1 MDSFFPEGTRV
12 WLRENGQH
20 FPSTVNSCAEGVVVF
35 QTDYGQVFTY
45 KQSTITNQKVT
56 AMHPLHE
63 EGVDD
68 MASLT
73 ELHGGSI
80 MYNLFQRYKRNQIY
94 TYIGS
99 IIASV
104 NPYQPIAG
112 LYERATMEEY
122 SRCHLGE
129 LPPHIF
135 AIANECYRCLWKRH
149 DNQCVLISG
158 ESGAG
163 KTESTK
169 LILKFLS
176 VVSQHSLDL
185 GLQEKTSSVEQA
197 ILQSSPIMEA
207 FGNAKTVYNN
217 NSSRFGK
224 FVQLNICQKGNIQ
237 GGRIVDYLLEK
248 NRVVRQNP
256 GERNYHIFYAL
267 LAGLDQGEREE
278 FYLSL
283 PENYH
288 YLNQSGCTEDK
299 TISDQESFRQVITAM
314 EVMQFSKEEVREVLR
329 LLAGILHLGNIE
341 FITAGGAQI
350 SFKTALG
357 RSAELLGLDPTQLTD
372 ALTQRSMFLRGEEIL
387 TPLSVQQAVDSR
399 DSLAMALY
407 ARCFEWVIKKINS
420 RIKGKDDFKSIGI
433 LDIFGFENFEVNHF
447 EQFNINYAN
456 EKLQEYFNK
465 HIFSLEQLEYSREG
479 LVWED
484 IDWID
489 NGECLDLIEK
499 KLGLL
504 ALINEE
510 SHFPQATD
518 STLLEKLHNQHA
530 NNHFYVKPRVA
541 VNNFGVKHYAGEV
554 QYDVRGILEKNRDTF
569 RDDLLN
575 LLRESRFDFIY
586 DLFEHVSSRNN
597 QDTLKSGSKHRRP
610 TVSSQF
616 KDSLHSL
623 MATLSSSNPFF
634 VRCIKPNTQKM
645 PDQFDQAVVLNQL
658 RYSGMLETVRIR
670 KAGYAVRRPFQDFY
684 KRYKVLMRNLALP
697 EDIRGKCTVLL
708 QFYDASNS
716 EWQLGKTKVF
726 LRESLEQKLEK
737 RREEEID
744 RAAMVIRAHILG
756 YLARKQYRKV
766 LCGVVTIQKNY
777 RAFLERKRFLHLKKA
792 AIVFQKQLRGQLA
805 RRVYRQLLAE
815 KREQEERKRREE
827 EKKRE
832 EEERERERAQRE
844 ADLLR
849 AQQEAE
855 TRRQQELKALQKNQ
869 READLTRELEKQ
881 RENKQ
886 VEEILRLEKEIEDLQ
901 RMKERQELSLTEA
914 SLQKLQ
920 QLRDEELRRLE
931 DEACRAAQEFLESL
945 NFDEIDECVR
955 NIERSLSVGSEISGE
970 LNELAESASG
980 EKPNFN
986 FSQPYPAEEE
996 VDEGFEADDDA
1007 FKDSPNPSEH
1017 GHSDQRTSGIRT
1029 SDDSSE
1035 EDPYMNYTVVPTSP
1049 SADSTVL
1056 LAASVQ
1062 DSASLHN
1069 SSSGESTYCMPQN
1082 NGDLPSP
1089 DGGDYDYDQDDYED
1103 GAITS
1108 GSSVTFSNSYG
1119 SQWSPDYRYS
1129 VGTYNSSGAY
1139 RFSSEG
1145 AQSSF
1150 EDSEEDFDSR
1160 FDTDDELSYRRDSVY
1175 SCVTL
1180 PYFHSFLYMKGGLM
1194 NSWKRRW
1201 CVLKDETFLW
1211 FRSKQEALKQGWL
1224 HKKGGGS
1231 STLSRRNWKKR
1242 WFVLRQSK
1250 LMYFENDSEEKLK
1263 GTVEVRTA
1271 KEIIDNTSKENGI
1284 DIIMADR
1291 TFHLIAE
1298 SPEDASQ
1305 WFSVLSQ
1312 VHSSTDQ
1319 EIREMHDEQANPQ
1332 NAVGTLDVGLID
1344 SVCASDSPDRPNS
1357 FVIITANRVLH
1368 CNADTPEEM
1377 HHWITLLQR
1386 SKGDTRVEG
1395 QEFIVRGWLHKEVK
1409 NSPKMSSL
1417 KLKKRWFVLTHN
1429 SLDYYKSSEKN
1440 ALKLGTLV
1448 LNSLCSVVPPDEKIF
1463 KETGYWNVT
1472 VYGRKHCYRLY
1483 TKLLNEATRWS
1494 SAIQNVTD
1502 TKAPIDTPT
1511 QQLIQDI
1518 KENCLNSDVVE
1529 QIYKRNPILRY
1540 THHPL
1545 HSPLLP
1551 LPYGDINLNLL
1562 KDKGYTTLQ
1571 DEAIKIFN
1579 SLQQL
1584 ESMSD
1589 PIPIIQGILQTGHDL
1604 RPLRDELYCQLIKQT
1619 NKVPH
1624 PGSVGNLYSWQILT
1638 CLSCTF
1644 LPSRG
1649 ILKYLKFHLKRI
1661 REQFPGTEMEKYAL
1675 FTYESLKKTKCREFV
1690 PSRDEIE
1697 ALIHRQEMTSTV
1709 YCHGGGSCK
1718 ITINSHTTAGE
1729 VVEKLIRGLAMEDSR
1744 NMFAL
1749 FEYNGQVDKAI
1760 ESRTIVADV
1769 LAKFEKLAA
1778 TSEAGDAPWKFY
1790 FKLYCFLDTD
1800 SVPKDSVEFAFMF
1813 EQAHEAVIH
1822 GHHPAPE
1829 ESLQV
1834 LAALRLQYLQGDYSL
1849 HTSVPP
1855 LEEVYSLQRLKA
1867 RISQS
1872 TKTFTP
1878 YERLEKRRTSFL
1890 EGTLR
1895 RSFRTGSVV
1904 RQKVEEEQMLD
1915 MWIKEEV
1922 CSARASIIDKWK
1934 KLQGVNQEQAMAKYM
1949 ALIKEWP
1956 GYGSTLFD
1964 VECKE
1969 GGFPQEL
1976 WLGVS
1981 ADAVSVYKRGEGKP
1995 LEVFQYEHILSFGA
2009 PLANTY
2015 KIVVDER
2022 ELLFETSEVVDVAKL
2037 MKAYISMIVK
2047 KRYSTTRSVSSQG
2060 SSR

>member
-1 MDSFFPEGTRV
+1 MDNFFPEGTRV
-12 WLRENGQH
+12 WLRESGQH

-35 QTDYGQVFTY
+35 RTDYGQVFTY
-45 KQSTITNQKVT
+45 KQSTITRQKVVP
-56 AMHPLHE
+56 MHPRDE

-112 LYERATMEEY
+112 LYEGATMERY
-122 SRCHLGE
+122 SRHHLGE

-176 VVSQHSLDL
+176 AISQQSSELSLK
-185 GLQEKTSSVEQA
+185 EKSSCVEQA
-197 ILQSSPIMEA
+197 ILESSPIMEA

-224 FVQLNICQKGNIQ
+224 FVQLNICEKGNIQ

-267 LAGLDQGEREE
+267 LAGLEHEEREE
-278 FYLSL
+278 FYLSV

-288 YLNQSGCTEDK
+288 YLNQSGCIEDK
-299 TISDQESFRQVITAM
+299 TISDQESFREVITAM
-314 EVMQFSKEEVREVLR
+314 AVMQFSKEEVREVLR

-341 FITAGGAQI
+341 FITAGGAQV

-387 TPLSVQQAVDSR
+387 TPLNVQQAVDSR

-499 KLGLL
+499 
-504 ALINEE
+504 
-510 SHFPQATD
+510 
-518 STLLEKLHNQHA
+518 

-597 QDTLKSGSKHRRP
+597 QDTLKCGSKHRRP

-634 VRCIKPNTQKM
+634 VRCIKPNMQKM

-697 EDIRGKCTVLL
+697 EDVRGKCTALL
-708 QFYDASNS
+708 QCYDASNS

-726 LRESLEQKLEK
+726 LRESLEQKLE
-737 RREEEID
+737 RQREEEVTH
-744 RAAMVIRAHILG
+744 AAVVIRAHILG

-766 LCGVVTIQKNY
+766 LDCVVTIQKNC
-777 RAFLERKRFLHLKKA
+777 RACLLRRRFLHLRHA
-792 AIVFQKQLRGQLA
+792 AIVFQKQFRGRSA
-805 RRVYRQLLAE
+805 RRVYRQLLAA
-815 KREQEERKRREE
+815 KREQEEKRKREA
-827 EKKRE
+827 
-832 EEERERERAQRE
+832 EERERARRE
-844 ADLLR
+844 AELR
-849 AQQEAE
+849 AQQEEEA
-855 TRRQQELKALQKNQ
+855 RKQQELAALQQSQK
-869 READLTRELEKQ
+869 EAELSQELEKQ
-881 RENKQ
+881 KENKQ

-901 RMKERQELSLTEA
+901 RMKEQQELSLTEA

-955 NIERSLSVGSEISGE
+955 NIERSLSVGSEFSGE
-970 LNELAESASG
+970 LSELAESASG
-980 EKPNFN
+980 EKPSFN
-986 FSQPYPAEEE
+986 FSQPYPEEE

-1035 EDPYMNYTVVPTSP
+1035 EDPYMNDTVVPTSP

-1056 LAASVQ
+1056 LAPSVQ
-1062 DSASLHN
+1062 DSVSLHN

-1082 NGDLPSP
+1082 AGDLPSP
-1089 DGGDYDYDQDDYED
+1089 DGDYDYDQDDYED

-1108 GSSVTFSNSYG
+1108 GSSVTFSNSCG
-1119 SQWSPDYRYS
+1119 SQWSPDYRCS

-1250 LMYFENDSEEKLK
+1250 LMYFENDNEEKLK
-1263 GTVEVRTA
+1263 GTVDVRTA

-1312 VHSSTDQ
+1312 VHASTDQ

-1409 NSPKMSSL
+1409 NSPKMCSL

-1448 LNSLCSVVPPDEKIF
+1448 LTSLCSVVPPDEKIF
-1463 KETGYWNVT
+1463 KETGYWNIT

-1619 NKVPH
+1619 TKVPH

-1661 REQFPGTEMEKYAL
+1661 REQFPETEMEKYAL
-1675 FTYESLKKTKCREFV
+1675 FIYESLKKTKCREFV

-1718 ITINSHTTAGE
+1718 ITITSHTTAGE

-1749 FEYNGQVDKAI
+1749 FEYNGHVDKAI

-1778 TSEAGDAPWKFY
+1778 TSDAGDLPWKFY

-1800 SVPKDSVEFAFMF
+1800 NVPKDSVEFAFMF

-1829 ESLQV
+1829 ENLQV

-1849 HTSVPP
+1849 HATVPP

-1872 TKTFTP
+1872 TKSFTP
-1878 YERLEKRRTSFL
+1878 CERLEKRRTSFL

-1904 RQKVEEEQMLD
+1904 KQKAEEEQMLD
-1915 MWIKEEV
+1915 MWVKEEV
-1922 CSARASIIDKWK
+1922 YSARASILDKWK
-1934 KLQGVNQEQAMAKYM
+1934 KFQGMNQEQAMAKYM

-1981 ADAVSVYKRGEGKP
+1981 ADAVSVYKRGEGRP

>member
-1 MDSFFPEGTRV
+1 M
-12 WLRENGQH
+12 
-20 FPSTVNSCAEGVVVF
+20 VF

-68 MASLT
+68 MATLT

-112 LYERATMEEY
+112 LYERATMEQY

-176 VVSQHSLDL
+176 VISQHSLDL
-185 GLQEKTSSVEQA
+185 CLQEKSSSVEQA

-299 TISDQESFRQVITAM
+299 TISDQESFRQVIEAM

-586 DLFEHVSSRNN
+586 DLFEHISSRNN
-597 QDTLKSGSKHRRP
+597 QDTLKCGSKHRRP

-684 KRYKVLMRNLALP
+684 KRYKVLMRDLALP

-708 QFYDASNS
+708 QFYDASNG

-777 RAFLERKRFLHLKKA
+777 RAFLARKRFLHLKKA
-792 AIVFQKQLRGQLA
+792 AIVFQKQLRGRLA
-805 RRVYRQLLAE
+805 RKVYRQLLAE
-815 KREQEERKRREE
+815 KRELEERKRLEE

-855 TRRQQELKALQKNQ
+855 TRKQQELEALQKNQ

-901 RMKERQELSLTEA
+901 RMKEQQELSLTEA

-970 LNELAESASG
+970 LSELAENASG

-986 FSQPYPAEEE
+986 FSQPYPEEE

-1089 DGGDYDYDQDDYED
+1089 DGDYDYDQDDYED

-1108 GSSVTFSNSYG
+1108 GSSVTFS
-1119 SQWSPDYRYS
+1119 
-1129 VGTYNSSGAY
+1129 
-1139 RFSSEG
+1139 
-1145 AQSSF
+1145 
-1150 EDSEEDFDSR
+1150 
-1160 FDTDDELSYRRDSVY
+1160 
-1175 SCVTL
+1175 
-1180 PYFHSFLYMKGGLM
+1180 
-1194 NSWKRRW
+1194 
-1201 CVLKDETFLW
+1201 
-1211 FRSKQEALKQGWL
+1211 
-1224 HKKGGGS
+1224 
-1231 STLSRRNWKKR
+1231 
-1242 WFVLRQSK
+1242 
-1250 LMYFENDSEEKLK
+1250 
-1263 GTVEVRTA
+1263 
-1271 KEIIDNTSKENGI
+1271 
-1284 DIIMADR
+1284 
-1291 TFHLIAE
+1291 
-1298 SPEDASQ
+1298 
-1305 WFSVLSQ
+1305 
-1312 VHSSTDQ
+1312 
-1319 EIREMHDEQANPQ
+1319 
-1332 NAVGTLDVGLID
+1332 
-1344 SVCASDSPDRPNS
+1344 
-1357 FVIITANRVLH
+1357 
-1368 CNADTPEEM
+1368 
-1377 HHWITLLQR
+1377 
-1386 SKGDTRVEG
+1386 
-1395 QEFIVRGWLHKEVK
+1395 
-1409 NSPKMSSL
+1409 
-1417 KLKKRWFVLTHN
+1417 
-1429 SLDYYKSSEKN
+1429 
-1440 ALKLGTLV
+1440 
-1448 LNSLCSVVPPDEKIF
+1448 
-1463 KETGYWNVT
+1463 
-1472 VYGRKHCYRLY
+1472 
-1483 TKLLNEATRWS
+1483 
-1494 SAIQNVTD
+1494 
-1502 TKAPIDTPT
+1502 
-1511 QQLIQDI
+1511 
-1518 KENCLNSDVVE
+1518 
-1529 QIYKRNPILRY
+1529 
-1540 THHPL
+1540 
-1545 HSPLLP
+1545 
-1551 LPYGDINLNLL
+1551 
-1562 KDKGYTTLQ
+1562 
-1571 DEAIKIFN
+1571 
-1579 SLQQL
+1579 
-1584 ESMSD
+1584 
-1589 PIPIIQGILQTGHDL
+1589 
-1604 RPLRDELYCQLIKQT
+1604 
-1619 NKVPH
+1619 
-1624 PGSVGNLYSWQILT
+1624 
-1638 CLSCTF
+1638 
-1644 LPSRG
+1644 
-1649 ILKYLKFHLKRI
+1649 
-1661 REQFPGTEMEKYAL
+1661 
-1675 FTYESLKKTKCREFV
+1675 
-1690 PSRDEIE
+1690 
-1697 ALIHRQEMTSTV
+1697 
-1709 YCHGGGSCK
+1709 
-1718 ITINSHTTAGE
+1718 
-1729 VVEKLIRGLAMEDSR
+1729 
-1744 NMFAL
+1744 
-1749 FEYNGQVDKAI
+1749 
-1760 ESRTIVADV
+1760 
-1769 LAKFEKLAA
+1769 
-1778 TSEAGDAPWKFY
+1778 
-1790 FKLYCFLDTD
+1790 
-1800 SVPKDSVEFAFMF
+1800 
-1813 EQAHEAVIH
+1813 
-1822 GHHPAPE
+1822 
-1829 ESLQV
+1829 
-1834 LAALRLQYLQGDYSL
+1834 
-1849 HTSVPP
+1849 
-1855 LEEVYSLQRLKA
+1855 
-1867 RISQS
+1867 
-1872 TKTFTP
+1872 
-1878 YERLEKRRTSFL
+1878 
-1890 EGTLR
+1890 
-1895 RSFRTGSVV
+1895 
-1904 RQKVEEEQMLD
+1904 
-1915 MWIKEEV
+1915 
-1922 CSARASIIDKWK
+1922 
-1934 KLQGVNQEQAMAKYM
+1934 
-1949 ALIKEWP
+1949 
-1956 GYGSTLFD
+1956 
-1964 VECKE
+1964 
-1969 GGFPQEL
+1969 
-1976 WLGVS
+1976 
-1981 ADAVSVYKRGEGKP
+1981 
-1995 LEVFQYEHILSFGA
+1995 
-2009 PLANTY
+2009 
-2015 KIVVDER
+2015 
-2022 ELLFETSEVVDVAKL
+2022 
-2037 MKAYISMIVK
+2037 
-2047 KRYSTTRSVSSQG
+2047 
-2060 SSR
+2060 

>member
-1 MDSFFPEGTRV
+1 MDNFFPEGTRV

-35 QTDYGQVFTY
+35 RTDYGQ
-45 KQSTITNQKVT
+45 
-56 AMHPLHE
+56 
-63 EGVDD
+63 
-68 MASLT
+68 
-73 ELHGGSI
+73 
-80 MYNLFQRYKRNQIY
+80 

-104 NPYQPIAG
+104 NPYKTIAG
-112 LYERATMEEY
+112 LYERATMECY
-122 SRCHLGE
+122 SKCHLGE
-129 LPPHIF
+129 LPPHVF
-135 AIANECYRCLWKRH
+135 AVANECYRCLWKRH

-176 VVSQHSLDL
+176 VISQQSLEL
-185 GLQEKTSSVEQA
+185 SLKEKTSCVEQA
-197 ILQSSPIMEA
+197 ILESSPIMEA

-237 GGRIVDYLLEK
+237 GGRIVDCILFL

-267 LAGLDQGEREE
+267 LAGLEHEQREE
-278 FYLSL
+278 FYLSV

-288 YLNQSGCTEDK
+288 YLSQSGCVEDK
-299 TISDQESFRQVITAM
+299 TISDQESFREVITAM
-314 EVMQFSKEEVREVLR
+314 EVMQFSKEEVREILR
-329 LLAGILHLGNIE
+329 LLAGVLHLGNIE
-341 FITAGGAQI
+341 FITAGGAQV

-357 RSAELLGLDPTQLTD
+357 RSAELLGLDSAQLTD

-387 TPLSVQQAVDSR
+387 TPLTVQQAEDSR

-597 QDTLKSGSKHRRP
+597 QDTLKCGSKHRRP

-623 MATLSSSNPFF
+623 MATLSCSNPFF

-684 KRYKVLMRNLALP
+684 KRYKVLMRNVAVP
-697 EDIRGKCTVLL
+697 EDIRGKCTALL
-708 QFYDASNS
+708 QLYDSSNS

-737 RREEEID
+737 RREEEVT

-766 LCGVVTIQKNY
+766 LYCVVTIQKNY
-777 RAFLERKRFLHLKKA
+777 RAFLLRKRFLHLKKA
-792 AIVFQKQLRGQLA
+792 AIVLQKQLRGQIA

-815 KREQEERKRREE
+815 KREEEEKRKREE
-827 EKKRE
+827 EEQRKRE
-832 EEERERERAQRE
+832 EEERERERARRE
-844 ADLLR
+844 AELR
-849 AQQEAE
+849 AQQEEAA
-855 TRRQQELKALQKNQ
+855 RKQQELEALQKSQ
-869 READLTRELEKQ
+869 REAELRRDLEKQ
-881 RENKQ
+881 KENKQ

-920 QLRDEELRRLE
+920 QLRDQELKRLE

-955 NIERSLSVGSEISGE
+955 NIERSLSVGSEFSGE
-970 LNELAESASG
+970 PAAPAESACA
-980 EKPNFN
+980 EKPSFN
-986 FSQPYPAEEE
+986 FSQPYPEEE

-1007 FKDSPNPSEH
+1007 FKDSPNPSER

-1029 SDDSSE
+1029 SDESSE
-1035 EDPYMNYTVVPTSP
+1035 EDPYMNDTVVPTSP

-1056 LAASVQ
+1056 LAPSERG
-1062 DSASLHN
+1062 
-1069 SSSGESTYCMPQN
+1069 SSGGEPTYCLPQN
-1082 NGDLPSP
+1082 GGGLPSP
-1089 DGGDYDYDQDDYED
+1089 DGDYDYDQDDYED

-1119 SQWSPDYRYS
+1119 SQWSPDYRCS

-1263 GTVEVRTA
+1263 GTLEVRTA

-1312 VHSSTDQ
+1312 VHASTDQ

-1332 NAVGTLDVGLID
+1332 NAVGTLDVGMID
-1344 SVCASDSPDRPNS
+1344 SVCASDSPERPNS

-1463 KETGYWNVT
+1463 KDTGYWNVT

-1502 TKAPIDTPT
+1502 AKAPIDTPT

-1529 QIYKRNPILRY
+1529 QIYKRNPILRH

-1624 PGSVGNLYSWQILT
+1624 PGSVGNLCSWQILT

-1649 ILKYLKFHLKRI
+1649 ILKYLRFHLRRI
-1661 REQFPGTEMEKYAL
+1661 REQFPGTEMEKYSL
-1675 FTYESLKKTKCREFV
+1675 FIYESLKKTKCREFV

-1709 YCHGGGSCK
+1709 HCHGGGSCK

-1749 FEYNGQVDKAI
+1749 FEYNGNVDKAI

-1778 TSEAGDAPWKFY
+1778 TSEVGDRPWKFY

-1800 SVPKDSVEFAFMF
+1800 NVPEDSVEFAFMF
-1813 EQAHEAVIH
+1813 EQAHEAVIR
-1822 GHHPAPE
+1822 GHYPAPE
-1829 ESLQV
+1829 ENLQV

-1849 HTSVPP
+1849 HASVPP
-1855 LEEVYSLQRLKA
+1855 LEDVYSVQRLKA

-1872 TKTFTP
+1872 TKSFTP
-1878 YERLEKRRTSFL
+1878 CERLEKRRTSFL

-1904 RQKVEEEQMLD
+1904 RQKVEEEQLLD

-1922 CSARASIIDKWK
+1922 SSARASIIDKWK
-1934 KLQGVNQEQAMAKYM
+1934 KLQGMGQEQAMAKYM

-1969 GGFPQEL
+1969 GGFPQDL

-1981 ADAVSVYKRGEGKP
+1981 ADAVSVYKRGEGRP
-1995 LEVFQYEHILSFGA
+1995 LEAFQYEHILSFGA

-2047 KRYSTTRSVSSQG
+2047 KRYSASRSVSSQG